1 MEEEMM
7 KLQSGRQISENLG
20 RRMAHYLILIL
31 SLMFGL
37 GSGYSWG
44 EVAIQDISG
53 HLELKENIVYKLTR
67 LKQGETLYV
76 YMKGTSGDLDPLA
89 GLLKPGIDFKTAR
102 ETYLAEWEKGVAAGR
117 DPLVVIP
124 ETLNKFSLIWNDDFG
139 GMYDASFQ
147 FKVPANGDY
156 SLLVRSTLAR
166 ETSGSYRL
174 LIGLDAPEVLK
185 GYAKPTGDAFVFI
198 DRSAAVPGEGV
209 EEGKGTLSRDR
220 YFKFHNLTDMYAG
233 ETLYAYVEA
242 TSGDLRPVVTLYDFG
257 DKPLGTGNFSGGKAN
272 ATLEYSFDRPAS
284 NCRLKISGQRPDGT
298 ITAGDYRIL
307 LGIDAPEVL
316 TGKGVGK
323 GRRVLKG
330 PIPVKIGIKMQQITH
345 VEQKAENFGV
355 VATLMMEW
363 QDPALAFNPE
373 TVQDRVKIYSGD
385 SYSRAMSGKGTMWPE
400 FTLFNQ
406 QGNRWVQNRIVAVF
420 SDGRAIYLERFST
433 TLQAPDFDFRRFPF
447 DTQQFFIRVDSVC
460 PEWSCVFREM
470 EGYSEV
476 GKQLGEEEWIV
487 TGYDTGIAQA
497 EIAGRPVSRF
507 NFRFEARRHLTYY
520 IFRILLPLLIIIIVS
535 WIIFFLKDYAK
546 RVDAAGANLLLFI
559 AFNFTISSDLPRL
572 GYLTFL
578 DMILISAFVVAAA
591 VLILSVYLKRQVTEG
606 KEAFVQ
612 RIDKYVI
619 WSYPLAYFAAVI
631 AVTLLFG

>member
-1 MEEEMM
+1 M
-7 KLQSGRQISENLG
+7 KLQSGRQISENL
-20 RRMAHYLILIL
+20 RRRLAHYLILIL

-37 GSGYSWG
+37 GSAYSRG
-44 EVAIQDISG
+44 ETAIQDISG
-53 HLELKENIVYKLTR
+53 RLELKENIVYKLTR

-76 YMKGTSGDLDPLA
+76 YMKGTSGDLDPLVV
-89 GLLKPGIDFKTAR
+89 LLKPGIDFKTAR
-102 ETYLAEWEKGVAAGR
+102 ESYLAQLEKGVAAGR
-117 DPLVVIP
+117 DPLVVMP
-124 ETLNKFSLIWNDDFG
+124 ETFNKFSVIWNDDFG
-139 GMYDASFQ
+139 GRYDAAFQ
-147 FKVPANGDY
+147 LKVPANGDY

-166 ETSGSYRL
+166 ETSGNYRL
-174 LIGLDAPEVLK
+174 LIGLDAPEVLR
-185 GYAKPTGDAFVFI
+185 GHAKPTGEAFVFI

-233 ETLYAYVEA
+233 ESMYAYVEA
-242 TSGDLRPVVTLYDFG
+242 TSGDLRPIVTLYDFG
-257 DKPLGTGNFSGGKAN
+257 DKPLGIGNFSGEKAN
-272 ATLEYSFDRPAS
+272 ATLEYTFVRPAS

-298 ITAGDYRIL
+298 ITTGDYRIL

-373 TVQDRVKIYSGD
+373 TVQDRVKVYSGD
-385 SYSRAMSGKGTMWPE
+385 SFSRAMSGKGTPWPE

-447 DTQQFFIRVDSVC
+447 DTQQFFIRVDSVL
-460 PEWSCVFREM
+460 PEWFCVFREM

-487 TGYDTGIAQA
+487 TGFDTGIAQA

-520 IFRILLPLLIIIIVS
+520 IFRILFPLLIIIIVS

-578 DMILISAFVVAAA
+578 DMILVSAFVVAAA
-591 VLILSVYLKRQVTEG
+591 VLILSVYLKRKVTEG
-606 KEAFVQ
+606 REAFVQ

-619 WSYPLAYFAAVI
+619 WSYPLAYLVAVI
-631 AVTLLFG
+631 AVILLFG